1 MYSATKAH
9 RIRDFRLVGSDGA
22 PFHTSRTTYLP
33 PGRASFS
40 LPATTY
46 LPPSPS
52 AFHIW
57 VTSALGASCRA
68 LCSGQFPLGE
78 ESACIEPDAGAAV
91 DSSGTAAAVCAWV
104 CDVSVVVGAP
114 AQRHDPSQ
122 ASQRAAASWTYVPTT
137 AVNMSTREAG
147 GGRLPTYLPAGS
159 QPLGTDYLP
168 TFTGGDPS
176 LPTRR
181 KSRIQ
186 EWLIATHRRPW
197 WMHPLLLLLRH
208 AR

>member
-57 VTSALGASCRA
+57 AHFSSRRQLPRAVLGTHFHLARK
-68 LCSGQFPLGE
+68 
-78 ESACIEPDAGAAV
+78 
-91 DSSGTAAAVCAWV
+91 
-104 CDVSVVVGAP
+104 AP
-114 AQRHDPSQ
+114 ASKQMLGRPW
-122 ASQRAAASWTYVPTT
+122 ARAALRLRSAHGSATSRSSWAPAGSGMIHRRPAASWTCVPTT

-168 TFTGGDPS
+168 TFTGTSPS
-176 LPTRR
+176 LRISDRT
-181 KSRIQ
+181 SRSGS
-186 EWLIATHRRPW
+186 
-197 WMHPLLLLLRH
+197 
-208 AR
+208 